1 MDYVS
6 TRNRERKVS
15 AAYAIANGIAPD
27 GGLYCPTS
35 FPALTEADWKTLAES
50 DYKGR
55 SALILGKFLTDFSA
69 EELADF
75 AAKAYADEKFGGA
88 DTAPVVKLSEGKN
101 LLELWHGPTCAFKDM
116 ALQMLPHLL
125 TASLRKTGET
135 RTACI
140 LVATSGDTGKAALD
154 GFHDVPGTKIMVY
167 YPVDGVSPMQKLQ
180 MATQEGANVEVIAIH
195 GNFDDAQSAVKRIF
209 TDDET
214 RAQLDRDG
222 MMLSSANSIN
232 WGRLA
237 PQIAYYFAAYAQL
250 LRAGAVAPGERVDFS
265 VPTGNFGDILA
276 GYFAKRS
283 GLPVGKL
290 LCASNSNNVLTDFLR
305 TGVYDK
311 NRPFL
316 RTMSPSMDILVS
328 SNLERLLYL
337 AAQDGERVSEWMR
350 ALRGEGKYAVGEE
363 LLRLLVDEGFAAFF
377 ASEEETARVI
387 RAVWE
392 KKGYLADPHTAAG
405 LSAAEQYRRESGE
418 VRPTVALSTASPFKF
433 AAAMLSSLGE
443 DVPEDGFAALDAL
456 CAFAGTPIPA
466 PLDALRAREERFK
479 AVVNKD
485 EMRESV
491 KNWLVK

>member
-1 MDYVS
+1 MKFIS
-6 TRNRERKVS
+6 TRGKSPAVT
-15 AAYAIANGIAPD
+15 AAEAIRRGLAPD
-27 GGLYCPTS
+27 GGLYVPD
-35 FPALTEADWKTLAES
+35 ALPV
-50 DYKGR
+50 
-55 SALILGKFLTDFSA
+55 FSA
-69 EELADF
+69 SELEALLTLPYAELSAAVLERFLPGFSREELLGYTK
-75 AAKAYADEKFGGA
+75 KAYASFDDGA
-88 DTAPVVKLSEGKN
+88 VVPLHALGDKLWTM
-101 LLELWHGPTCAFKDM
+101 ELFHGPTCAFKDV
-116 ALQMLPHLL
+116 ALQILPYLL
-125 TASLRKTGET
+125 AASVRKCADEHTV
-135 RTACI
+135 AI
-140 LVATSGDTGKAALD
+140 LVATSGDTGKAALE
-154 GFHDVPGTKIMVY
+154 GFADVPGTKIAVF
-167 YPVDGVSPMQKLQ
+167 YPDGGVSDIQRAQ
-180 MATQEGANVEVIAIH
+180 MATQGGDNVLVLAVR
-195 GNFDDAQSAVKRIF
+195 GNFDDAQTGVKDLFADSALAA
-209 TDDET
+209 E
-214 RAQLDRDG
+214 LDKAG
-222 MMLSSANSIN
+222 VVLSSANSIN

-276 GYFAKRS
+276 GYFAKRA

-337 AAQDGERVSEWMR
+337 AAQDGERVSEWMQ

-363 LLRLLVDEGFAAFF
+363 LLSLLADEGFAAFF

-418 VRPTVALSTASPFKF
+418 TRPTVALSTASPFKF

-443 DVPEDGFAALDAL
+443 TVPENDFAALDAL
-456 CAFAGTPIPA
+456 SAFAKTPVPA

-479 AVVNKD
+479 TVVEKD

-491 KNWLVK
+491 RNWLVK

>member
-1 MDYVS
+1 M
-6 TRNRERKVS
+6 
-15 AAYAIANGIAPD
+15 
-27 GGLYCPTS
+27 
-35 FPALTEADWKTLAES
+35 
-50 DYKGR
+50 
-55 SALILGKFLTDFSA
+55 
-69 EELADF
+69 
-75 AAKAYADEKFGGA
+75 
-88 DTAPVVKLSEGKN
+88 
-101 LLELWHGPTCAFKDM
+101 
-116 ALQMLPHLL
+116 
-125 TASLRKTGET
+125 
-135 RTACI
+135 
-140 LVATSGDTGKAALD
+140 
-154 GFHDVPGTKIMVY
+154 
-167 YPVDGVSPMQKLQ
+167 
-180 MATQEGANVEVIAIH
+180 
-195 GNFDDAQSAVKRIF
+195 
-209 TDDET
+209 
-214 RAQLDRDG
+214 
-222 MMLSSANSIN
+222 
-232 WGRLA
+232 
-237 PQIAYYFAAYAQL
+237 
-250 LRAGAVAPGERVDFS
+250 DFS

-276 GYFAKRS
+276 GYFAKRA

-363 LLRLLVDEGFAAFF
+363 LLRLLADEGFAAFF

-443 DVPEDGFAALDAL
+443 DVPENGFAALDAL
-456 CAFAGTPIPA
+456 SAFAETPIPA